1 MEDDILARLLS
12 MPNVIITSHQ
22 AFLTVE
28 ALNNI
33 AQTSVNNMDEIFKNN
48 KCDNEVCFIKGDVT
62 ECNGKKC
69 F

>member
-48 KCDNEVCFIKGDVT
+48 KLFLTLTNRHKGVIIYFS
-62 ECNGKKC
+62 K
-69 F
+69 